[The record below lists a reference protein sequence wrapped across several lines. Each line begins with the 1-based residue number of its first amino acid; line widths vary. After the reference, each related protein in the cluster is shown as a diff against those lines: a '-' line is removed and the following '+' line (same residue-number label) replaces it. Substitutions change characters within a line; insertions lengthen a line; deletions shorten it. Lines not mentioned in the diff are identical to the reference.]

1 MLERIDGKYT
11 HRHDPRNVL
20 VQYVRPVPGE
30 PDTFEAR
37 MVHDIEHPFFFE
49 HPLDHIPAM
58 MLVETGRQ
66 MGIAIAHLYL
76 GVPLDRMFATR
87 VFDIRFDEFAELHTP
102 VDILGR
108 VTNRRYHRGELLH
121 LRLDGAFS
129 QAGHPLGS
137 MGGEWSMLRP
147 EVWRRYRRREQA
159 RVVVAAS

>member
-1 MLERIDGKYT
+1 MQRIDCKYT

-20 VQYVRPVPGE
+20 VEYVRPVPGM
-30 PDTFEAR
+30 PDTYAAR
-37 MVHDIEHPFFFE
+37 MVHDIDHPFFFE

-66 MGIAIAHLYL
+66 LGIAIAHLYL

-87 VFDIRFDEFAELHTP
+87 AFDIRFDEFAELHTP
-102 VDILGR
+102 VDIVER
-108 VTNRRYHRGELLH
+108 VTDRRYHRGELLH

-129 QAGHPLGS
+129 QAGQPLGS

-159 RVVVAAS
+159 RLAGAPS